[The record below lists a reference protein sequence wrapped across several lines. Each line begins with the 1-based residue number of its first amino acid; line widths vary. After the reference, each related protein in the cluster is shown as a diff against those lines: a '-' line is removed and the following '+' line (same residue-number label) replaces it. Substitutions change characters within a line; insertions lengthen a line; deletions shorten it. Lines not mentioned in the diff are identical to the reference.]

1 MDYIFKK
8 IFIFNFRSIRGGS
21 RDFGKGAVDQK
32 ADFKLYAEAIKN
44 ALKWR
49 KLDISS
55 FVSKKVVIFSTKHY
69 INLKCT
75 NYILFYIE

>member
-1 MDYIFKK
+1 MVGPGADPEILEK
-8 IFIFNFRSIRGGS
+8 GGC
-21 RDFGKGAVDQK
+21 VDQK
-32 ADFKLYAEAIKN
+32 ADFNLYGEAIKN

-75 NYILFYIE
+75 NNICFI